1 MDKSVFHHD
10 ENFIERLVELDADSR
25 QKYLDRMF
33 QGRQAVYFSDGDLK
47 HNTIQAVRVVV
58 DYSFKIWLNF
68 GS

>member
-33 QGRQAVYFSDGDLK
+33 QGRQAVHFSDGDLK

-58 DYSFKIWLNF
+58 DYSFKRWLNF